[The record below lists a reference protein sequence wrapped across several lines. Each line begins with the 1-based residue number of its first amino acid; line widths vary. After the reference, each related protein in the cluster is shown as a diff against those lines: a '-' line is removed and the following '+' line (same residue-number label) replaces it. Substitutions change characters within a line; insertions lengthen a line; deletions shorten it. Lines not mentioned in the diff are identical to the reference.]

1 VASLGT
7 DTRVE
12 RSLVAKEFLMA
23 ATPIVSDPNVMI
35 GKPVVAGPRISVEL
49 ILEELAAGTSAD
61 ELIAGHPALTP
72 EAISA
77 AIRSQTLQG
86 ED

>member
-1 VASLGT
+1 MLAPL
-7 DTRVE
+7 
-12 RSLVAKEFLMA
+12 
-23 ATPIVSDPNVMI
+23 IVSDPNVMM
-35 GKPVVAGPRISVEL
+35 GKPVVAGTRITVEL

-77 AIRSQTLQG
+77 ALQIAPESVRIRRPPHARA
-86 ED
+86 